1 MIDFEPLKNRLNN
14 SIESRHSTDYLAD
27 CKQCGMKPKRLW
39 SHSGTALV
47 CKCNVLTDAGGGAW
61 GTLEYTWQNLQDASK
76 ELDELKKNLAD
87 ALHDHNMYRAEMQR
101 RLEHLTNLYA
111 SNTQKTLIWQ
121 IEKMLKITRKQDHE
135 SVS

>member
-1 MIDFEPLKNRLNN
+1 MIDFEPLKNRLDN
-14 SIESRHSTDYLAD
+14 SIESQHSTDYLAD

-47 CKCNVLTDAGGGAW
+47 CKCNVLTSEGGGGW

-76 ELDELKKNLAD
+76 ELDELKQNLAD
-87 ALHDHNMYRAEMQR
+87 ALHEHNMYRAEMHR
-101 RLEHLTNLYA
+101 RLEMWEKGTLDVSHL
-111 SNTQKTLIWQ
+111 W
-121 IEKMLKITRKQDHE
+121 EMLKITRKQDHE

>member
-1 MIDFEPLKNRLNN
+1 MNLEQLTNRIKN

-61 GTLEYTWQNLQDASK
+61 GTLEYTWQNLQGASK

-87 ALHDHNMYRAEMQR
+87 AHHQHNMYRAEMQR
-101 RLEHLTNLYA
+101 RLEMWEKGTLDVKHLR
-111 SNTQKTLIWQ
+111 
-121 IEKMLKITRKQDHE
+121 EMLKITRKQDYE